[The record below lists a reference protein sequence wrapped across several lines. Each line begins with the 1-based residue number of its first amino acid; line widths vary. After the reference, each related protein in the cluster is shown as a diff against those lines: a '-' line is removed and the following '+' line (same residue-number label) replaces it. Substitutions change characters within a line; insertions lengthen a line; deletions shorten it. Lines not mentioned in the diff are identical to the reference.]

1 MSKKKSS
8 RSGRVY
14 SFLITALVICAA
26 ALCAAI
32 AIQSRI
38 AEHRENSMLPLAQ
51 SGANSATPAPLSL
64 DTATPAPSAEPSPE
78 ASPTAT
84 PGTAEATYDFLP
96 VYSRGETDENVI
108 AITLD
113 ECTNQTNLGY
123 ALAAAQHYG
132 AKLTLFPLG
141 QAVMEDGMDDII
153 RSCVQDLGFEVE
165 NRTWSNGQLYRL
177 SETELAVEIWSADI
191 AVDYVLGLDYDMHFF
206 RMYGGSGARDT
217 RTHAYLKQLGY
228 DAIVTWTVSASTTS
242 LEDLMSSLEPGN
254 IYLFNTSEE
263 DVRKLIS
270 FMEFA
275 ADQGYE
281 MVTLNEL
288 LGYEDNAMTASETD
302 ILSQVMPALQ
312 DYEPVR
318 ISLSV
323 GDRAWQVLLVQSRLA
338 ELGYLAQDGVD
349 GIYGESTSSAISQ
362 FQAACGLMGTGIA
375 TTETQ
380 NRLFADD
387 APANSGPTPT
397 IRPVATATPQPSAG
411 AE

>member
-1 MSKKKSS
+1 MRRHRHPIPDCRAS
-8 RSGRVY
+8 REFHADPRSVRREFRNARAAESGHRHARAQRG
-14 SFLITALVICAA
+14 T
-26 ALCAAI
+26 I
-32 AIQSRI
+32 A
-38 AEHRENSMLPLAQ
+38 
-51 SGANSATPAPLSL
+51 
-64 DTATPAPSAEPSPE
+64 E

-228 DAIVTWTVSASTTS
+228 DAIVTWTVSASATS

-275 ADQGYE
+275 AEIDIRI
-281 MVTLNEL
+281 VTLNEL

-302 ILSQVMPALQ
+302 ILSQVMP
-312 DYEPVR
+312 R
-318 ISLSV
+318 F
-323 GDRAWQVLLVQSRLA
+323 RTTSRYA
-338 ELGYLAQDGVD
+338 
-349 GIYGESTSSAISQ
+349 
-362 FQAACGLMGTGIA
+362 F
-375 TTETQ
+375 
-380 NRLFADD
+380 R
-387 APANSGPTPT
+387 
-397 IRPVATATPQPSAG
+397 
-411 AE
+411 